1 MENIQKSS
9 WQGGEFSSVPS
20 PPGFLSS
27 RAVAAGW
34 IWAYLSSRS
43 GLCLCKSWLW
53 REGTWDRGSHSA
65 AFRGTLPLSWGL
77 IRWAHTQHVPLVSSA
92 WLTLPPEIKARW
104 GAAVLMGRPV
114 CACVCA
120 NMCVCWGVVLQEG
133 GREGVGEELGLD
145 CGERGKGGAVSSSPS
160 TSPALGHWPRC
171 KIHIKNSS
179 PVKMT
184 P

>member
-27 RAVAAGW
+27 WAVAAGW
-34 IWAYLSSRS
+34 IWGYLSSRS

-104 GAAVLMGRPV
+104 SAAVLMGRPV
-114 CACVCA
+114 CACVCEY
-120 NMCVCWGVVLQEG
+120 VCMLGGGVTRRWEG
-133 GREGVGEELGLD
+133 GSGWRVRFRLW
-145 CGERGKGGAVSSSPS
+145 GKG
-160 TSPALGHWPRC
+160 LGRGCLIITQHLSCPRTLA
-171 KIHIKNSS
+171 SL
-179 PVKMT
+179 
-184 P
+184 